1 MLTFEYS
8 KTAAIDKSSKGIN
21 WPNIRLRY
29 IGLYMFNS
37 WVPLCR
43 IIMVFTAIKSR
54 YISSPQYGNL
64 VH

>member
-8 KTAAIDKSSKGIN
+8 KSAAVDKSSKGIN

-37 WVPLCR
+37 WVLLCWIR
-43 IIMVFTAIKSR
+43 MVFIAIKSR
-54 YISSPQYGNL
+54 YISSPSMEI
-64 VH
+64 